1 VNTDNT
7 DRSNEGRGKGLVRAS
22 PDAVVPPSSVLA
34 PYDPFGSCGGN
45 AAAQPKRFPLSRI
58 LRFKWTI
65 ILVCALAGAPAI
77 AAIWIFTVPKYTAK
91 GEIRVR
97 PIIPHL
103 VFKMDDNGVIPFY
116 QSYLNTQVA
125 VMRSPLVL
133 DKVLDQ
139 KDVQRTRW
147 YQEQNENPESASGM
161 PGYRQLVTSLSKDDR
176 TLKERLREGLLVSPR
191 FSTEIIDVSMATSH
205 DGKDAETIVNAV
217 LDQYVANVREL
228 ADKTDVVLYSKLAE
242 EEKSLRSEIESRE
255 NVVTGLRKELGTGT
269 PEELITQMRMR
280 LDAAEARLASLRQD
294 LATAEWEEQELWRL
308 VRQDTVA
315 AGLLHLRLGAT
326 LGFLKADILTLE
338 SAAAEQGKQLVAGVP
353 APKRTEVQSPLGE
366 TETRLKER
374 RQELA
379 DVEAQQKE
387 LAALI
392 PPQAGPSPEGT
403 ANAEPL
409 DRPSYPDDV
418 EWRRLNQELQR
429 AQLDVA
435 VGHERFKEGHPK
447 MIELAKR
454 VEFSQDLVR
463 QREKQLDEQWTAQAG
478 RLPTRLAVVPSAV
491 PANARN
497 GERGVDIVSQLQDV
511 RQRAKLLKYQ
521 EKTLLEALAKER
533 ADFDRAFAKA
543 QTLAKET
550 EAIRYKRDIYAA
562 VRTRR
567 DQKDMER
574 NVPGSIE
581 VLRRAVAPSEPT
593 SDQRAMLS
601 ALAFVGALGAG
612 VALAFLRASRSQDI
626 HEPDD
631 FVHAT
636 PAPFLGQLPLVSD
649 KRASAVEADA
659 AFSEPIRMVRTSL
672 LHQIGEG
679 TGRVVQVTSAEPGAG
694 KSTVAAMLAR
704 SLAQCG
710 KKVLLVDADL
720 RNPSLARR
728 FRIAAE
734 PGLVG
739 SLGGQAGDVETIV
752 QTAVPNLSVLPAG
765 KFRSGLDTELTSNG
779 MFEACLARW
788 RLSYD
793 IVLLDSPPLLW
804 VADARILAP
813 KTDGTVMVVREKQ
826 SQSAGIRFAVRS
838 LQDSGGTLLGV
849 VFVGS
854 GGHGGY
860 RSDYYAGYPPEGQDG
875 NGK

>member
-1 VNTDNT
+1 M
-7 DRSNEGRGKGLVRAS
+7 A
-22 PDAVVPPSSVLA
+22 
-34 PYDPFGSCGGN
+34 
-45 AAAQPKRFPLSRI
+45 
-58 LRFKWTI
+58 
-65 ILVCALAGAPAI
+65 APAI

-97 PIIPHL
+97 PIIPQL
-103 VFKMDDNGVIPFY
+103 VFRTEDNGAIPFY

-125 VMRSPLVL
+125 VMRSPAVL

-139 KDVQRTRW
+139 KDVQSTRW
-147 YQEQNENPESASGM
+147 HQEQNENPESASGT
-161 PGYRQLVTSLSKDDR
+161 PWYRQLVTSLLKDRR
-176 TLKERLREGLLVSPR
+176 TLKEKLLTDLLVSPR
-191 FSTEIIDVSMATSH
+191 GATEIIDVSMTSAH
-205 DGKDAETIVNAV
+205 SGRDAEIIANAI
-217 LDQYVANVREL
+217 LDQYVTNVREL
-228 ADKTDVVLYSKLAE
+228 SDKADVVLYNKLVE

-255 NVVTGLRKELGTGT
+255 NVVAGLRKELGTGT
-269 PEELITQMRMR
+269 PEELITQMRIR
-280 LDAAEARLASLRQD
+280 LDAAEARLASFRQD
-294 LATAEWEEQELWRL
+294 LAAAEWEERELWRA
-308 VRQDTVA
+308 VRQDPAA
-315 AGLLHLRLGAT
+315 AGRLHLRLGAT
-326 LGFLKADILTLE
+326 LGILKADILTLE
-338 SAAAEQGKQLVAGVP
+338 LAAAEEGKQLAAGAP
-353 APKRTEVQSPLGE
+353 EPKRAEVQSLLGE

-379 DVEAQQKE
+379 EVEAQQKE

-392 PPQAGPSPEGT
+392 RPQAGPSPEGT

-409 DRPSYPDDV
+409 DRPSYPDDA

-435 VGHERFKEGHPK
+435 VGRERFKEGHPK

-454 VEFSQDLVR
+454 VEFSQDLLG

-491 PANARN
+491 PGNPRD
-497 GERGVDIVSQLQDV
+497 GDRGADVVTRLQDV

-521 EKTLLEALAKER
+521 EKTLLETLAKER
-533 ADFDRAFAKA
+533 ADFDGAFAKA

-567 DQKDMER
+567 DQKEMER

-581 VLRRAVAPSEPT
+581 VLTRPLAPSEPT
-593 SDQRAMLS
+593 SDRRALLS
-601 ALAFVGALGAG
+601 AMAFVGALGAG

-626 HEPDD
+626 HNPED

-649 KRASAVEADA
+649 KRASAVETDA

-679 TGRVVQVTSAEPGAG
+679 TGHVVQITSAEPGAG

-710 KKVLLVDADL
+710 KKVLLVDTDL

-728 FRIAAE
+728 FKIAAE

-739 SLGGQAGDVETIV
+739 ALAGQAGDAETIV
-752 QTAVPNLSVLPAG
+752 QTDVPNFSVLPAG

-779 MFEACLARW
+779 LFEACLARW

-826 SQSAGIRFAVRS
+826 SQSAGVRFAVRS

-854 GGHGGY
+854 GGHGAY
-860 RSDYYAGYPPEGQDG
+860 RPYYYAGYPPEGQDG